1 MALQCVP
8 ALALTVLAWFIP
20 ESPRWLCMK
29 DRADE
34 AEAVLIRLHSRTN
47 DPEHL
52 FARQE
57 MAIIRRQLEYEK
69 LKRVPVLQALKQPSL
84 RRRFI
89 VGFLAFWNTQCSG
102 VIVVLGK

>member
-1 MALQCVP
+1 MQ
-8 ALALTVLAWFIP
+8 
-20 ESPRWLCMK
+20 
-29 DRADE
+29 DRSDE
-34 AEAVLIRLHSRTN
+34 AEAVLIKLHSRRG

-69 LKRVPVLQALKQPSL
+69 MKRVPVMEAFRQPSL
-84 RRRFI
+84 RRRFV

-102 VIVVLGK
+102 VIVVLGE